1 MRSSK
6 AAVASFPVEE
16 QEAMSPAPTSTAV
29 GELAWL
35 AARETTA
42 RRAAHNTHTMSPRH
56 REVMTVGGVGCGTW
70 RSEEHTSEL
79 QSRFDIVCRLLLEK
93 KKLRSDVLPRHGRTR
108 PPRLQRQ

>member
-1 MRSSK
+1 
-6 AAVASFPVEE
+6 
-16 QEAMSPAPTSTAV
+16 MSPAPTSTAV

-70 RSEEHTSEL
+70 AVPKQLQKPFATS
-79 QSRFDIVCRLLLEK
+79 RL
-93 KKLRSDVLPRHGRTR
+93 
-108 PPRLQRQ
+108 